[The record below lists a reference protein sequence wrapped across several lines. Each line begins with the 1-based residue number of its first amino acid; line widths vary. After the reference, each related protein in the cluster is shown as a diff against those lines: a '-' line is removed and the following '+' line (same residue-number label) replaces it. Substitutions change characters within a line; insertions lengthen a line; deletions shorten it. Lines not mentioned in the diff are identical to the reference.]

1 MADSVDTLAQ
11 ATGIPRA
18 ELLQLWEDA
27 KANERRLS
35 GCPRH
40 VFTPV
45 NTATFAQKYVCRV
58 CSGVVD
64 AHAHHWYALGL
75 QHGVATDG

>member
-1 MADSVDTLAQ
+1 MADSVDKLSQ
-11 ATGIPRA
+11 ATGVHRA

-27 KANERRLS
+27 KANGRRLTQ
-35 GCPRH
+35 CPRH

-45 NTATFAQKYVCRV
+45 STTTFAQKYVCRV